1 MINLTKIQNGFTMN
15 NVNYTLSGDAE
26 IFNDYQ
32 VNIPTDN
39 GVLFFDISVS
49 INNQYFEN
57 IQKFVDTLYN

>member
-26 IFNDYQ
+26 IFNDHQ
-32 VNIPTDN
+32 VNIPTNN

-57 IQKFVDTLYN
+57 IQKFVDALYN